1 MSELERNALVA
12 DMNKDI
18 LLRKLQK
25 SIYFEK
31 TVAASSAADYTGF
44 ISMVCYSSSS
54 SLN

>member
-12 DMNKDI
+12 DRNRDI
-18 LLRKLQK
+18 LLRKLQ

-44 ISMVCYSSSS
+44 ISMVCTTQVQV
-54 SLN
+54 L